1 MELNCECDLWPHFV
15 PHCSAANAFFRF
27 YAFTKEVK
35 VIQFVVFSL
44 YPIQIV
50 WFNFHHL
57 VLSLHGQFIWSLVC
71 VFVVKF
77 NHRLTVNYVQKRL
90 FATNLSAMPMQCNA
104 SCAYIRLHRI
114 RNEILAE
121 WTMNHACTHGQC
133 VLQFVFFYNITKCL
147 NCVSVCVW
155 CCKSLLYLSLHVDGA
170 IKMTK
175 NYKIGAPIKI
185 L

>member
-1 MELNCECDLWPHFV
+1 MLKCTWTNGIKLWMRFV
-15 PHCSAANAFFRF
+15 TAFCSTLFSCKRFFRF

-133 VLQFVFFYNITKCL
+133 VLQFVFL
-147 NCVSVCVW
+147 
-155 CCKSLLYLSLHVDGA
+155 
-170 IKMTK
+170 
-175 NYKIGAPIKI
+175 
-185 L
+185 